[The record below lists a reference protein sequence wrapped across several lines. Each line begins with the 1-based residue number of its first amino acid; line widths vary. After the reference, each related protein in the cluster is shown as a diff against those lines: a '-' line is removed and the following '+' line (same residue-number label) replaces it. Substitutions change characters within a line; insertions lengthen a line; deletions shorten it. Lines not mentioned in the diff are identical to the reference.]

1 MKHVARM
8 VWLVVWLMT
17 QVASAQTLPLPPGT
31 GFLWEHV
38 GDRPEGSF
46 RDLSFDAGGTLW
58 SSDPVQ
64 WVDLST
70 GAQGIWMTPQGP
82 LPRPFGRGILTLG
95 SYQSGGASRADTVI
109 VAIGGI
115 YRSIDG
121 GRNWTQPSPH
131 GDHVLYEIPAGLPH
145 AGRLLAGGGAIYSD
159 DRGTTWSTERVVPTL
174 PPLSFFSVK
183 AFLAFQQPDAL
194 PGAASGRDVAA
205 PPDWP
210 AGRIVAAGD
219 GGGVVLSDD
228 AGESYRTT
236 PLYAFGRNAN
246 HLALVRRPD
255 THPLGPG
262 PRVLLTLTGE
272 ANAVSLY
279 ASDDAGETWVRRAF
293 LPEPID
299 GPGAPRVKGLF
310 ALSEPGE
317 ADPGA
322 GGRAL
327 VVLARGHIYHTTDGG
342 ETWAVVGRAP
352 GIVSSGGS
360 TDTAVGTSEVG
371 PDGRL
376 YIGIQGLGT
385 FNWLWRTTDPFV
397 VAGEGAPATPLA
409 LSLTV
414 RPNPAGAST
423 SVVVTVPAPGDA
435 VVTVLDVTGRAVA
448 TVHVGP
454 MSAGETPF
462 ALDTSGWAAGVYVV
476 RAAVGAQTQTARLV
490 VAR

>member
-1 MKHVARM
+1 M
-8 VWLVVWLMT
+8 
-17 QVASAQTLPLPPGT
+17 
-31 GFLWEHV
+31 
-38 GDRPEGSF
+38 
-46 RDLSFDAGGTLW
+46 
-58 SSDPVQ
+58 Q

-145 AGRLLAGGGAIYSD
+145 AGRLLVGNGPAFSD
-159 DRGTTWSTERVVPTL
+159 DRGATWSEIRFTGDEIP
-174 PPLSFFSVK
+174 FSIR
-183 AFLAFQQPDAL
+183 AFLALPRTDAL
-194 PGAASGRDVAA
+194 PGATSGRDPAA
-205 PPDWP
+205 PPGWP
-210 AGRIVAAGD
+210 IGRIVGVGY
-219 GGGVVLSDD
+219 GGLAVLSDD
-228 AGESYRTT
+228 GGDTYR
-236 PLYAFGRNAN
+236 PANVLQFGYSTVAV
-246 HLALVRRPD
+246 ALVRRPD

-262 PRVLLTLTGE
+262 PRLLAGFRGD
-272 ANAVSLY
+272 AQSARVWW
-279 ASDDAGETWVRRAF
+279 SDDAGETWTRGPL

-299 GPGAPRVKGLF
+299 GPGAPRVTGLF

-360 TDTAVGTSEVG
+360 TDTYVGTSELG

-385 FNWLWRTTDPFV
+385 FNWMWRTTDPFV
-397 VAGEGAPATPLA
+397 VASEVVPATPSG
-409 LSLTV
+409 LSLSV
-414 RPNPAGAST
+414 RPNPTST
-423 SVVVTVPAPGDA
+423 SASVVVTAPAPGDA

-454 MSAGETPF
+454 VSAGETPF